1 MSPPFE
7 REEGR
12 LGGMPPASGAGAP
25 LGTGPAALGAG
36 GGGRVGVCPPH
47 PRDLPDLPDLRKVS
61 AYVREVT
68 EIPFSRRRSFR
79 TIGGYGDVRTQT

>member
-1 MSPPFE
+1 MAAAASAHARGTCPTC
-7 REEGR
+7 
-12 LGGMPPASGAGAP
+12 PA
-25 LGTGPAALGAG
+25 
-36 GGGRVGVCPPH
+36 C
-47 PRDLPDLPDLRKVS
+47 PDLRKVS